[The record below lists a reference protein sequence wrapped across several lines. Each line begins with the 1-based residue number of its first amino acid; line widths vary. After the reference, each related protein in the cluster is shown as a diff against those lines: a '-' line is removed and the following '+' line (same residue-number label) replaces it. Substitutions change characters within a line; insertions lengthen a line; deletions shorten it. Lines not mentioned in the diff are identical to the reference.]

1 MALTLFARY
10 GRRTTFFAVAMGLSL
25 TVAGC
30 SVPGAGGGIHDPYED
45 GNRKV
50 HEFNRSVD
58 RALLRPVSKG
68 YGKIANDDLQAVVG
82 NVATNLSTP
91 SVMVN
96 NLLQGD
102 IPGFGSNLY
111 RFVINSTVGIA
122 GLFDPAADLGG
133 VQLADADFGGTL
145 AAWGAPEGAYLELPL
160 LGPSTQRDAAGKVVD
175 LFTNPLSYV
184 LVAPERHAGTVAR
197 VFDRVGTR
205 DRFGD
210 TIDSVLYES
219 ADSYAQTRLI
229 YLQSRRFELG
239 DAASGAYA
247 DPYAETVTDPY
258 EDPYAE

>member
-1 MALTLFARY
+1 
-10 GRRTTFFAVAMGLSL
+10 MGLSL